1 MTFGDF
7 PEELPTPPAAG
18 PEEYDGCLAGGEAFF
33 SDAATTAAL
42 VVLVWKYG

>member
-7 PEELPTPPAAG
+7 PEELPTPVAG
-18 PEEYDGCLAGGEAFF
+18 PEEYDGFLAGGGVAFF